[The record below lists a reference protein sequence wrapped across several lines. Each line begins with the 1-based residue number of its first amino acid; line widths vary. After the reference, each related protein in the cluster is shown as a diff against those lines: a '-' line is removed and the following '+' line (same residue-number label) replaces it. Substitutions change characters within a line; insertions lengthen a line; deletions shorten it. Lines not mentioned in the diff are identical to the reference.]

1 MADDPGYHRAKGM
14 SDERIATPEEVWS
27 AVQSLTDADS
37 TRLKA
42 VAEALAFRLRSYVWG
57 TGGADLLQEAVISVL
72 QGNRKWRPSRVD
84 LVRLLVGAMRSIASN
99 WKRKGELKQPPR
111 LASDLI
117 TVDEHGEEV
126 PTAVDAAADQRLNPE
141 EVLLQG
147 EAASRTQQLVSEIEE
162 MFQED
167 VVASLVIEGL
177 KTGMKGPEIMAKLE
191 ISRKEFD
198 AAVKKIRRTTKA
210 RWRKGIP
217 YVQ

>member
-99 WKRKGELKQPPR
+99 WKDRK
-111 LASDLI
+111 S
-117 TVDEHGEEV
+117 T
-126 PTAVDAAADQRLNPE
+126 RLN
-141 EVLLQG
+141 
-147 EAASRTQQLVSEIEE
+147 SSH
-162 MFQED
+162 
-167 VVASLVIEGL
+167 SS
-177 KTGMKGPEIMAKLE
+177 
-191 ISRKEFD
+191 ISY
-198 AAVKKIRRTTKA
+198 AVFC
-210 RWRKGIP
+210 
-217 YVQ
+217 